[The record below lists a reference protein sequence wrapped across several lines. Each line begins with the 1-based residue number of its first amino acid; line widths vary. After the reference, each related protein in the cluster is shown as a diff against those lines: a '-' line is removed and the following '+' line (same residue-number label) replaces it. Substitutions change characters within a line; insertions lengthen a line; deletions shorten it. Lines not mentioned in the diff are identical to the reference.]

1 MFRLQIFRRSLSF
14 RTTINPSRKFRLGP
28 SQNEHSL
35 ILLTTPSQLQQTIEN
50 VYNIIET
57 RNTSNLKIVTACVD
71 TVVGRRNAIS
81 ELWFDQP
88 ITIEN
93 YELAP
98 DNSNESIGSV
108 KSSFSAVAPTQLDK
122 NWKDKS
128 VNSNLNIEIACS
140 SGSHLLNMP
149 LANTLFTNG
158 EYYTSFF
165 YDDDHHAPNLEN
177 CSRLS
182 IKLPLLKT
190 DRIKLQAFH
199 QLKELDLGANLSD
212 NDGCFQVTDFT
223 SNMIKKINGRPAAD
237 YLIANKEIQNSRRD
251 VFMELI
257 DPLDL
262 KDAKPF
268 SRTNY
273 TNQFYKI
280 VVGGLGWGEKQG
292 MIVLDP
298 IVGNIGHRYCRLFQ
312 YDPSIKR
319 PRIAS
324 EHQSKILT
332 LDCSQPEVGFR
343 NYADSNDAELILE
356 NVAGL
361 GNEKGFM
368 LNDIWH
374 TDKGSMLSI
383 VI

>member
-1 MFRLQIFRRSLSF
+1 MFRFQIFRRSLSF
-14 RTTINPSRKFRLGP
+14 RTTINPSRKFRLVP
-28 SQNEHSL
+28 PQNENSL

-57 RNTSNLKIVTACVD
+57 GNRNNLKIVTACVD

-81 ELWFDQP
+81 ELWFDKP

-98 DNSNESIGSV
+98 DNSNESIGRV

-165 YDDDHHAPNLEN
+165 YDDDHHAANLEN

-190 DRIKLQAFH
+190 DRMKLQAFH
-199 QLKELDLGANLSD
+199 QLKELDLGTNLSD
-212 NDGCFQVTDFT
+212 NNGCFQVTDFT

-257 DPLDL
+257 DPLNL

-268 SRTNY
+268 SSTNY
-273 TNQFYKI
+273 TN
-280 VVGGLGWGEKQG
+280 
-292 MIVLDP
+292 
-298 IVGNIGHRYCRLFQ
+298 
-312 YDPSIKR
+312 
-319 PRIAS
+319 
-324 EHQSKILT
+324 
-332 LDCSQPEVGFR
+332 
-343 NYADSNDAELILE
+343 
-356 NVAGL
+356 
-361 GNEKGFM
+361 
-368 LNDIWH
+368 
-374 TDKGSMLSI
+374 
-383 VI
+383 